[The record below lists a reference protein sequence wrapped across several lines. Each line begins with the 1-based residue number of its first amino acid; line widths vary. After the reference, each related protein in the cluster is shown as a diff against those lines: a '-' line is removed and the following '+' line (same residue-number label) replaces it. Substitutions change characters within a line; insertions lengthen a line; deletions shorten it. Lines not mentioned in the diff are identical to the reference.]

1 VTQAFEVPKSCYY
14 KHLQTKESRSM
25 KDAQYKQT
33 LHELFYQSRR
43 ADGSRS
49 LVHKMRA
56 KGHQIGRFK
65 VRKLMRDMHLQS
77 KQPKP
82 RHHSYRVVSTH
93 APNILSRQFEVS
105 HANQVWTGDMTYL
118 WAEGKWVYLA
128 VVLDLSARRV
138 VGWAMSEKP
147 DAALVARALK
157 MAMELR
163 GHPQSVLFHSDQ
175 GVQYS
180 SAIFKGMLA
189 QFGMTQSMSRRGNCW
204 DNAPT
209 ERLFRSL
216 KSEWIPPLGY
226 ESLEFAITDVGY
238 YLMVYYNHQR
248 PHAAN
253 SGLTPNDAEKL
264 INVSNF
270 T

>member
-1 VTQAFEVPKSCYY
+1 VRDEFTQ
-14 KHLQTKESRSM
+14 QT
-25 KDAQYKQT
+25 AQAASSFVSFGIHARAEYFVASIRC
-33 LHELFYQSRR
+33 EPRQSSVDRR
-43 ADGSRS
+43 YD
-49 LVHKMRA
+49 
-56 KGHQIGRFK
+56 I
-65 VRKLMRDMHLQS
+65 
-77 KQPKP
+77 
-82 RHHSYRVVSTH
+82 
-93 APNILSRQFEVS
+93 
-105 HANQVWTGDMTYL
+105 YL
-118 WAEGKWVYLA
+118 GWGKWVYLA
-128 VVLDLSARRV
+128 VVLDLFARRV

-163 GHPQSVLFHSDQ
+163 GHPQGILFHSDQ

-180 SAIFKGMLA
+180 SAIFKRLLA

-216 KSEWIPPLGY
+216 KSEWIPQLGY
-226 ESLEFAITDVGY
+226 ESLESAITDVGY

-248 PHAAN
+248 PHTAN
-253 SGLTPNDAEKL
+253 SGRTPNNAEKL
-264 INVSNF
+264 INVSSF